1 MAGQLTTYRG
11 RTVLVTGHTGFKG
24 SWLAFW
30 LGRLGAKVVGYSLSP
45 PTDPAHWPLLRMD
58 CPSIVGDV
66 RDSAALAET
75 FREHRPEV
83 VFHLAAQPLVRRSYR
98 EPEETYSTN
107 VGGTLTALEAARKAG
122 GVRAFVC
129 VTSDK
134 VYENR
139 ESAAGYVETDRL
151 GGHDPYSSSK
161 ACCELLAASYRKSF
175 LQDGAMLLATVRAGN
190 VIGGG
195 DWAEDRLLP
204 DAVRAATRGEPMVV
218 RSPRSIRPWQ
228 HVLEPLAGY
237 LRVGQKLLS
246 GDTGAATA
254 WNFGPADEGNVEVGP
269 VVRRFREGWPKLEL
283 DLTANPTG
291 PHETKVLKLDASKAT
306 RELGWRP
313 VWRWGEAVDR
323 TAAWYRTFVESGRL
337 NTADDLDEYV
347 FAARAAGME
356 WVS

>member
-1 MAGQLTTYRG
+1 MISMYRN

-24 SWLAFW
+24 SWLAYW
-30 LGRLGAKVVGYSLSP
+30 LTRLGAKVVGYSLPP
-45 PTDPAHWPLLRMD
+45 PTDPAHWPLLKLD
-58 CPSIVGDV
+58 IPTITGDI
-66 RDSAALAET
+66 RNPDALAKALIG
-75 FREHRPEV
+75 HRPEA

-98 EPEETYSTN
+98 EPGETYTTN
-107 VGGTLTALEAARKAG
+107 VAGTLNVLEAARAAG
-122 GVRAFVC
+122 SVKAFVC

-161 ACCELLAASYRKSF
+161 ACCELLAASYRNSF
-175 LQDGAMLLATVRAGN
+175 LTDGTMLLATVRAGN

-204 DAVRAATRGEPMVV
+204 DAARAVTRGERMVV
-218 RSPRSIRPWQ
+218 RSPRSVRPWQ

-237 LRVGQKLLS
+237 LRVGQRLLD
-246 GDTGAATA
+246 GDRSAATA
-254 WNFGPADEGNVEVGP
+254 WNFGPADEGNVEVGA
-269 VVRRFREGWPKLEL
+269 VVRRFREAWPKLEL
-283 DLTANPTG
+283 DIAANPAG
-291 PHETKVLKLDASKAT
+291 PHETKVLKLDASKAA
-306 RELGWRP
+306 RDLGWRP

-323 TAAWYRTFVESGRL
+323 TAMWYRSFAESGRL
-337 NTADDLDEYV
+337 LTEDDLAAYV
-347 FAARAAGME
+347 AAARAAGME

>member
-1 MAGQLTTYRG
+1 MSDFLSTYRG
-11 RTVLVTGHTGFKG
+11 MTVLVTGHTGFKG
-24 SWLAFW
+24 SWLAYW
-30 LGRLGAKVVGYSLSP
+30 LGRLGAKVIGYSLPP
-45 PTDPAHWPLLRMD
+45 PTDPAHWPLLRMG

-66 RDSAALAET
+66 RDPVALAQT
-75 FREHRPEV
+75 FRDHRPEI

-107 VGGTLTALEAARKAG
+107 VGGTLTVMESARRAG

-139 ESAAGYVETDRL
+139 ESAAGYIETDRL
-151 GGHDPYSSSK
+151 GGYDPYSSSK
-161 ACCELLAASYRKSF
+161 ACCELLVASYRNSF

-204 DAVRAATRGEPMVV
+204 DAVRAAARGEPMVV
-218 RSPRSIRPWQ
+218 RSPHSVRPWQ

-237 LRVGQKLLS
+237 LRVGQQLLA
-246 GDTGAATA
+246 GDARAATA
-254 WNFGPADEGNVEVGP
+254 WNFGPADEGNVEVGL
-269 VVRRFREGWPKLEL
+269 VVRRFRDGWSNVTL
-283 DLTANPTG
+283 DVAANPAG
-291 PHETKVLKLDASKAT
+291 PHETKVLKLDASKAA

-313 VWRWGEAVDR
+313 VWRWGEVVDR
-323 TAAWYRTFVESGRL
+323 TSAWYRAFAETGRL
-337 NTADDLDEYV
+337 NTADDLAAYL
-347 FAARAAGME
+347 FAARAVGME

>member
-1 MAGQLTTYRG
+1 MADLTSTYRG

-24 SWLAFW
+24 SWLAHW
-30 LGRLGAKVVGYSLSP
+30 LDRLGAKVVGYSLPP
-45 PTDPAHWPLLRMD
+45 PTDPAHWPLLRMG
-58 CPSIVGDV
+58 CPTIVGDV
-66 RDSAALAET
+66 RDPVALAQT
-75 FREHRPEV
+75 FREHGPAV

-98 EPEETYSTN
+98 EPAETYSTN
-107 VGGTLTALEAARKAG
+107 VTGTLNVLEAARAAG
-122 GVRAFVC
+122 CVEAFVG

-139 ESAAGYVETDRL
+139 ESHAGYVETDRL

-161 ACCELLAASYRKSF
+161 ACCELLAASYRNSF
-175 LQDGAMLLATVRAGN
+175 LRDGTMLLATVRAGN

-218 RSPRSIRPWQ
+218 RSPRSVRPWQ

-237 LRVGQKLLS
+237 LRVGQRLLA
-246 GDTGAATA
+246 GDAGAATA

-269 VVRRFREGWPKLEL
+269 VVNRFREGWPTVEL
-283 DLTANPTG
+283 DLAPQPAG
-291 PHETKVLKLDASKAT
+291 PHETTVLKLDASKAM
-306 RELGWRP
+306 RELGWQP

-323 TAAWYRTFVESGRL
+323 TAAWYRAHAETGRL
-337 NTADDLDEYV
+337 NTAADLAAYV
-347 FAARAAGME
+347 VAARAAGME

>member
-1 MAGQLTTYRG
+1 MADLATTYRG
-11 RTVLVTGHTGFKG
+11 KTVLVTGHTGFKG
-24 SWLAFW
+24 SWLSFW
-30 LGRLGAKVVGYSLSP
+30 LDRLGAKVVGYSLP
-45 PTDPAHWPLLRMD
+45 PPSDPAHWPLLRMG
-58 CPSIVGDV
+58 CASIVGDV
-66 RDSAALAET
+66 RDPVVLAKT
-75 FREHRPEV
+75 FRELRPEI
-83 VFHLAAQPLVRRSYR
+83 VFHLAAQSLVRRSYR

-107 VGGTLTALEAARKAG
+107 VGGTLTVLEAARRAG

-139 ESAAGYVETDRL
+139 ESAAGYIETDRL

-161 ACCELLAASYRKSF
+161 ACCELLVASYRDSF
-175 LQDGAMLLATVRAGN
+175 LRDGTMLLATVRAGN

-218 RSPRSIRPWQ
+218 RSPRSVRPWQ

-237 LRVGQKLLS
+237 LRVGQQLLA
-246 GDTGAATA
+246 GDTGAATP
-254 WNFGPADEGNVEVGP
+254 WNFGPADDGNVEVGP
-269 VVRRFREGWPKLEL
+269 VVRRFREGWPKVTL
-283 DLTANPTG
+283 DVAANPPG
-291 PHETKVLKLDASKAT
+291 PHETKVLKLDASKAA

-323 TAAWYRTFVESGRL
+323 TADWYRTFAETGRL
-337 NTADDLDEYV
+337 NTADDLAAYV
-347 FAARAAGME
+347 AAAGAAGME

>member
-1 MAGQLTTYRG
+1 MTDFTSTYRG
-11 RTVLVTGHTGFKG
+11 RAVLVTGHTGFKG
-24 SWLAFW
+24 SWLAYW
-30 LGRLGAKVVGYSLSP
+30 LDRLGARVVGYALEP
-45 PTDPAHWPLLRMD
+45 PTDPAHWPLLKPAV
-58 CPSIVGDV
+58 PSVIGDV
-66 RDSAALAET
+66 RDPVALAAT
-75 FREHRPEV
+75 VRDHRPEI

-107 VGGTLTALEAARKAG
+107 VGGTLTVLEAARATGCVK
-122 GVRAFVC
+122 AFVC

-151 GGHDPYSSSK
+151 GGHDLYRSSK
-161 ACCELLAASYRKSF
+161 ACCELLVASYRNSF
-175 LQDGAMLLATVRAGN
+175 LHDGTMLLATVRAGN

-204 DAVRAATRGEPMVV
+204 DAVRAATRGEPMIV
-218 RSPRSIRPWQ
+218 RSPRSVRPWQ

-237 LRVGQKLLS
+237 LRVGQRLLA
-246 GDTGAATA
+246 GDATAATA

-269 VVRRFREGWPKLEL
+269 VVSRFREGWPKVTL
-283 DLTANPTG
+283 DMAAHSAG

-306 RELGWRP
+306 LGLGWRP

-323 TAAWYRTFVESGRL
+323 TAVWYRAFVETGRL
-337 NTADDLDEYV
+337 
-347 FAARAAGME
+347 
-356 WVS
+356 